1 METLSIGEARDHF
14 AELLNRTS
22 YAKERVV
29 LTRHG
34 KRLAAMVPL
43 EDLEL
48 LELLEDRLDIEQAR
62 NALAEAGTDMPW
74 DELKKQLSLG
84 Q

>member
-1 METLSIGEARDHF
+1 MTTLSIAQARDHF
-14 AELLNRTS
+14 ADLLNRTS

-34 KRLAAMVPL
+34 KRMAAVVPL

-48 LELLEDRLDIEQAR
+48 LELLEDRLDMEQAR
-62 NALAEAGTDMPW
+62 NALLETGKEIPW
-74 DELKKQLSLG
+74 VELKKQLNLG

>member
-1 METLSIGEARDHF
+1 METLTTAQARDHF
-14 AELLNRTS
+14 ADLLNRTS

-34 KRLAAMVPL
+34 KRIAAMVPL

-48 LELLEDRLDIEQAR
+48 LELLEDRLDVGQAR
-62 NALAEAGTDMPW
+62 NALAEAGEDVPW
-74 DELKKQLSLG
+74 GELKKQLSLG

>member
-1 METLSIGEARDHF
+1 METLTTAQARDHF
-14 AELLNRTS
+14 ADLLNRTS

-34 KRLAAMVPL
+34 KRIAAMVPL

-48 LELLEDRLDIEQAR
+48 LELLEDRLDVGQAR
-62 NALAEAGTDMPW
+62 NVLAEAGEDVPW
-74 DELKKQLSLG
+74 GELKKQLSLG
-84 Q
+84 